1 MVSRFFSFYLFL
13 SITGLFVSCSS
24 EKGAQPDEYI
34 NKAKE
39 LLKVEQ
45 FQKAKIYLDS
55 IQLKFP
61 KNFAKIREGISVM
74 REINFAE
81 QKRTLSFCDSM
92 LKIRQDELP
101 EAQKSFSFIKDTEY
115 ETVGNYVHKSQI
127 HENNYSRTYLQTKVD
142 EKGNLILTSFYCGS
156 RAINHDGIRVTTKDG
171 SYVESLKVHRD
182 GALNYAFQDN
192 GTHYES
198 VHFNRKAENG
208 IINFILMHANDP
220 VTVALQGG
228 ALKSYRLTQ
237 NEKAVM
243 KSASELS
250 VILSDITQ
258 LLNEIHL
265 AQAKLDYLYSK
276 QQQSQQQKADASSN

>member
-13 SITGLFVSCSS
+13 SITGLLVSCSL

-45 FQKAKIYLDS
+45 FQKAKTYLDS

-74 REINFAE
+74 REVNFAE

-92 LKIRQDELP
+92 LKVRQDELP

-142 EKGNLILTSFYCGS
+142 EKGNLILTSFYSGN
-156 RAINHDGIRVTTKDG
+156 RAINHDCVRATSKDG
-171 SYVESLKVHRD
+171 SYVESLKVPRD

-220 VTVALQGG
+220 VTISLMGG
-228 ALKSYRLTQ
+228 TQKAYRLTP

-265 AQAKLDYLYSK
+265 AQAKLDYIYDK
-276 QQQSQQQKADASSN
+276 QQQSQQQNTDVSNN